1 MFFLQV
7 AVMLSVASI
16 AEYEKKVEV
25 LEKSIVS
32 VPDFPKEG
40 ILFRDITTLL
50 ENPDAFRLSI
60 ELLRDMCADEKPD
73 YIVAADA
80 RGFLFGAALSYELG
94 VGLVLVRKK
103 GKLPRQTYSK
113 EYTLEYGSNTLE
125 ICRDSLKSGDKVL
138 LIDDLLATGGTAGAM
153 IDLVRMTGAKI
164 LSFAFIIELFDL
176 GGAKLIEDKYGVN
189 VQSLVKFPGH

>member
-1 MFFLQV
+1 
-7 AVMLSVASI
+7 MLSVSSI
-16 AEYEKKVEV
+16 ADYEKKVAI

-32 VPDFPKEG
+32 VPNFPKEG

-50 ENPDAFRLSI
+50 EDPIAFRTSI
-60 ELLRDMCADEKPD
+60 ELLRDMCSDEKPD

-94 VGLVLVRKK
+94 LGLVLVRKK
-103 GKLPRQTYSK
+103 GKLPRPAYSQ
-113 EYTLEYGSNTLE
+113 EYSLEYGTNTLE
-125 ICRDSLKSGDKVL
+125 LCKDSLKSGDKVL

-153 IDLVRMTGAKI
+153 IELVNRTGAKI
-164 LSFAFIIELFDL
+164 ISFAFIIELFDL
-176 GGAKLIEDKYGVN
+176 GGAKVLSDKYGVN